1 MLNFVFIRGLVSSIL
16 VSGVQKPPKP
26 SNLCQKIDFSGEQKV
41 AAHEGGR
48 RRNGTGR
55 MRTWGQEGAATAF
68 WDKFRGMG
76 GFIGPMTKMK
86 PTTPQIITKFSLF
99 TKLFR
104 LMEIGEYL

>member
-55 MRTWGQEGAATAF
+55 IRTWG
-68 WDKFRGMG
+68 KFRGMG

>member
-55 MRTWGQEGAATAF
+55 IRTWG
-68 WDKFRGMG
+68 KFRGMG
-76 GFIGPMTKMK
+76 VKIVGGGGIFLHSFSEEPSAKGQFK
-86 PTTPQIITKFSLF
+86 SLF
-99 TKLFR
+99 FV
-104 LMEIGEYL
+104 IGLSFFDDS